1 MLNKV
6 LVVDDSEPLHQV
18 YKVTLRR
25 YKCETI
31 TALSREEGLEKLTEH
46 TGVDLILLDM
56 NMLRSRVSGLEFIQ
70 KVKAQEAYR
79 NIPIIIVT
87 TRGEDYPTDAL
98 ALTEGNLVKPFISRE
113 VHSLIEKLLP
123 HAVSQPASVEDKNLT
138 AR

>member
-56 NMLRSRVSGLEFIQ
+56 NMLRSRMSGLEFIQ

>member
-6 LVVDDSEPLHQV
+6 LVVDDSEALHQV

-31 TALSREEGLEKLTEH
+31 TALSREEGLERLAEN
-46 TGVDLILLDM
+46 TGVDLILIDM
-56 NMLRSRVSGLEFIQ
+56 NMLRSRMSGLEFIQ
-70 KVKAQEAYR
+70 KVKAQEAYS
-79 NIPIIIVT
+79 NIPIIMVT
-87 TRGEDYPTDAL
+87 TRGEEYPPEAL

-123 HAVSQPASVEDKNLT
+123 HAASQPVSVEDKNLT
-138 AR
+138 AH

>member
-1 MLNKV
+1 MLNKI

-56 NMLRSRVSGLEFIQ
+56 NMLRSRISGLEFIQ

>member
-1 MLNKV
+1 MLNKI

-56 NMLRSRVSGLEFIQ
+56 NMLRSRISGLEFIQ

-138 AR
+138 AH

>member
-31 TALSREEGLEKLTEH
+31 TALSREEGLEKLAEN
-46 TGVDLILLDM
+46 TGVDLILIDM
-56 NMLRSRVSGLEFIQ
+56 NMLRSRISGLEFIQ
-70 KVKAQEAYR
+70 KVKAQKAYS
-79 NIPIIIVT
+79 NIPIIMVT
-87 TRGEDYPTDAL
+87 TRGEDYPADAL

-123 HAVSQPASVEDKNLT
+123 HAASQPVSFEDKNLT
-138 AR
+138 AH

>member
-1 MLNKV
+1 MLNKI

-56 NMLRSRVSGLEFIQ
+56 NMLRSRISGLEFIQ

-87 TRGEDYPTDAL
+87 TRGEDYPTEAL

-138 AR
+138 AH

>member
-79 NIPIIIVT
+79 NIPIIVVT